1 MMVKKSV
8 PIRYVCAD
16 PCSIRFAVGLN
27 PSAMQGEA
35 RLRVTRTP
43 TVTLSPIGY
52 RLSAISYRLSPIG
65 YQLSPIGYRLSPLA
79 YRTSRTS

>member
-52 RLSAISYRLSPIG
+52 RLSAISYRLSLTGP
-65 YQLSPIGYRLSPLA
+65 
-79 YRTSRTS
+79 SRTS